1 MPASFPVPIVL
12 ASASPRR
19 KALLEEYGYKFTVDP
34 ALIDEVSPTHLTP
47 RETVLLN
54 ARAKCRAVAAR
65 HPGAIVLGV
74 DTVVALGHELFG
86 KPANSAAAFRML
98 SRLNGHAHEVFSGV
112 WIAAAAKHR
121 ERGFVEMSRVHF
133 RSLSDDRLRAYL
145 ARIAPLDKAGAYA
158 AQDDEGELI
167 EAVDGSYSN
176 VIGLPM
182 ERLSRV
188 LREFARGPL

>member
-1 MPASFPVPIVL
+1 MPAAFPVPIVL

-19 KALLEEYGYKFTVDP
+19 KDLLKEYGYQFTVDP
-34 ALIDEVSPTHLTP
+34 AHIDEISPAHLTP
-47 RETVLLN
+47 RETVLYN

-65 HPGAIVLGV
+65 HPRAIVLGV

-86 KPANSAAAFRML
+86 KPANKAAAFRML
-98 SRLNGHAHEVFSGV
+98 SRLNGRAHAVFSGV
-112 WIAAAAKHR
+112 WIAFAANHR
-121 ERGFVEMSRVHF
+121 ERGFIDMSRVHF
-133 RSLSDDRLRAYL
+133 RSLSDDQLRAYL

-167 EAVDGSYSN
+167 QTVDGSYSN